1 MKHTKLEVVMSSVRF
16 DLEQQIMETWQI
28 VDDLKLFREILDSE
42 EFAGLSAEFTDKI
55 DNYMLGLITIYGYRF
70 DRTFRTFEK
79 VCAEAVYK

>member
-1 MKHTKLEVVMSSVRF
+1 MSSVRF

-55 DNYMLGLITIYGYRF
+55 DNFILALITIYGYRF

-79 VCAEAVYK
+79 VCGETVYK

>member
-1 MKHTKLEVVMSSVRF
+1 MTARF

-55 DNYMLGLITIYGYRF
+55 DN
-70 DRTFRTFEK
+70 
-79 VCAEAVYK
+79 

>member
-1 MKHTKLEVVMSSVRF
+1 MTARF
-16 DLEQQIMETWQI
+16 DLEQQIMQTWQI

-79 VCAEAVYK
+79 VCAEAISAYK

>member
-1 MKHTKLEVVMSSVRF
+1 MTARF
-16 DLEQQIMETWQI
+16 NLEQQIMETWQI

-70 DRTFRTFEK
+70 DRTFSTFEK